1 MRQGAERLEA
11 LRRMMVLE
19 SAPERDYDEITRL
32 VVEALDVPI
41 AMINLLDEQ
50 RDWFKSCVG
59 LPLRES
65 PAATS
70 FCEAI
75 FHTADDLILVEDARL
90 DPRFADHPF
99 VVGPPG
105 IRFYT
110 AARLAVDGQTV
121 GTLCAYDL
129 RPRQIDPVHIERLQ
143 VLANAVVALLRGRAG
158 NAGA

>member
-11 LRRMMVLE
+11 LRRLMVLE

-32 VVEALDVPI
+32 VVETLDVPI
-41 AMINLLDEQ
+41 AMVNLLDAQ

-59 LPLRES
+59 FPLRES

-75 FHTADDLILVEDARL
+75 FETADDLIVVPDTRLDAR
-90 DPRFADHPF
+90 FASHPF
-99 VVGPPG
+99 VVGAPG
-105 IRFYT
+105 VRFYT

-129 RPRQIDPVHIERLQ
+129 RPREIDPAQVARLQ
-143 VLANAVVALLRGRAG
+143 VLANAVVALLQRRVDRA
-158 NAGA
+158 AG